1 MSENDVKFKLKK
13 SQIPQHAPLS
23 MKSQVK
29 LNLEPAIA
37 GNLLTSALLGSPFT
51 FEFEP
56 IRDAAELLR
65 KGDKIALPLVKSMEI
80 SLILSLF
87 FRGLLVKFGLDLEIL
102 LNS

>member
-1 MSENDVKFKLKK
+1 MMGNSKLTK
-13 SQIPQHAPLS
+13 SQIFQHAPLT

-29 LNLEPAIA
+29 LNLEPAFA

-56 IRDAAELLR
+56 IRDAAELLW

-87 FRGLLVKFGLDLEIL
+87 FRGLLTKIRVR
-102 LNS
+102 S